1 MKKRISDRA
10 RFDLLNDIIEYGS
23 ARKKPNRDLRRRN
36 FPRSLW
42 PIFPMSILSVPM
54 RPMSILSM
62 SILFLSIFG
71 TRRSTD
77 LIARPARSPWRL
89 ASYLAMMIGTV
100 CLGRWT
106 LDVGRWTFSSSPPA
120 WSSFLFFAGV
130 MLIPLRLSGFFHPGG
145 QRPKGSVMKKVRMPN
160 EGMIISLEPQ
170 PFEVTVPLA
179 EGAVMVEPGE
189 LNPAS
194 PPRLVLMPLSPL
206 VRLAQR

>member
-23 ARKKPNRDLRRRN
+23 ARKKPNRDLGRRN

-54 RPMSILSM
+54 RPM

-100 CLGRWT
+100 T
-106 LDVGRWTFSSSPPA
+106 LLLYIQANFTA
-120 WSSFLFFAGV
+120 
-130 MLIPLRLSGFFHPGG
+130 
-145 QRPKGSVMKKVRMPN
+145 
-160 EGMIISLEPQ
+160 
-170 PFEVTVPLA
+170 
-179 EGAVMVEPGE
+179 
-189 LNPAS
+189 
-194 PPRLVLMPLSPL
+194 
-206 VRLAQR
+206 

>member
-23 ARKKPNRDLRRRN
+23 ARKKPNLDLRRRN
-36 FPRSLW
+36 FARSLW

-77 LIARPARSPWRL
+77 LIARPARSPRRH
-89 ASYLAMMIGTV
+89 ASYLAMMIGAV

-106 LDVGRWTFSSSPPA
+106 LGVGRWAFSSFPPA
-120 WSSFLFFAGV
+120 SSSSLFLAGI
-130 MLIPLRLSGFFHPGG
+130 MLVPLRLRRFFHPGR
-145 QRPKGSVMKKVRMPN
+145 Q
-160 EGMIISLEPQ
+160 Q
-170 PFEVTVPLA
+170 
-179 EGAVMVEPGE
+179 
-189 LNPAS
+189 
-194 PPRLVLMPLSPL
+194 
-206 VRLAQR
+206 